1 MPSVREKR
9 VRHIAKDHRMMAMAA
24 SPNPT
29 VANGPFIVAA
39 RDGSIQPAATAATIS
54 DIVDA
59 A

>member
-1 MPSVREKR
+1 
-9 VRHIAKDHRMMAMAA
+9 MMAMAA